1 MPSPPSDRYR
11 KDIDGLRAVAVWLVV
26 CFHYFSDYWPGGF
39 VGVDIFFV
47 ISGFLITGIVVREL
61 EAEKF
66 SLLTFYVRRVRRIFP
81 ALIVV
86 LCATLTLGWLW
97 MLPSAYEALSADV
110 FASAA
115 FAANIALWLKSGYF
129 DVESAKKPL
138 LHLWSL
144 GIEEQFYLFWPLLLM
159 AAQRLRLNLLA
170 VALGIAALSFGL
182 NVAMIGKDPVA
193 TFYLP
198 VTRAWELLAGGALAM
213 SWNRISQG
221 ELASNMRAAAG
232 AILIA
237 VSVLVLNEASAFPGW
252 WALLPVVGS
261 ALMLSA
267 PGAWGCRHI
276 LSSRIFVWFG
286 QISYPLYLW
295 HWPLLV
301 FLTLLKFNKLTSV
314 ERPLVVLLSI
324 LLAWLTYR
332 FIEVPI
338 RFGAPRRV
346 KALGLCGAMVLVAIA
361 GVVVFENAGFDFR
374 MPSEIRAMTNVPTE
388 AAKWRT
394 HQCMLELTH
403 DTTYADICVDRTR
416 RPLLMIW
423 GDSTGG
429 SLMPGLLKAQQTHA
443 FGIAQFT
450 ASACTPAIN
459 VDIPE
464 VRNCAANNAKVLA
477 MARQIKPDIV
487 LLHGIQGKYL
497 DAVADT
503 VATLKRDIGARV
515 VVLGAEPIW
524 DRGLPNEVMR
534 HYMLFHRVIPPRS
547 FEGVLSNWLDQAM
560 LAKLVPAGAEFISA
574 YDVMCNQEGCLTRI
588 GDQTRD
594 VTTSDMIHLT
604 ERGSDFLVAAV
615 IDRILD
621 GNAAPTAAAAH

>member
-11 KDIDGLRAVAVWLVV
+11 KDIDGLRAVAVMLVV

-86 LCATLTLGWLW
+86 LCATLILGWLW

-129 DVESAKKPL
+129 DIESARKPL

-144 GIEEQFYLFWPLLLM
+144 GIEEQFYLFWPLLLI
-159 AAQRLRLNLLA
+159 AAHRLRLNLLA
-170 VALGIAALSFGL
+170 VALGIAALSFAL

-198 VTRAWELLAGGALAM
+198 FTRAWELLAGGALAM
-213 SWNRISQG
+213 SWSRISQS
-221 ELASNMRAAAG
+221 ELASNLRAAAG
-232 AILIA
+232 TILIA
-237 VSVLVLNEASAFPGW
+237 VAVVVLNDGRAFPGW

-276 LSSRIFVWFG
+276 LSSRTFVWFG

-301 FLTLLKFNKLTSV
+301 FLTLLKFNKLTSI

-332 FIEVPI
+332 FVEVPI
-338 RFGAPRRV
+338 RFGRPSPI
-346 KALGLCGAMVLVAIA
+346 KALSLCGGMIAVALA
-361 GVVVFENAGFDFR
+361 GVIVFENAGFDFR
-374 MPSEIRAMTNVPTE
+374 MPVEIRAMTNVPTE

-403 DTTYADICVDRTR
+403 DTDYADICVDRTR

-423 GDSTGG
+423 GDSTAG
-429 SLMPGLLKAQQTHA
+429 SLMPGLLKAQQTHD

-477 MARQIKPDIV
+477 MARQIRPDIV

-503 VATLKRDIGARV
+503 IATLKRDTGARV

-547 FEGVLSNWLDQAM
+547 FEGVLSNWLDRAM

-621 GNAAPTAAAAH
+621 GNAAPAAAAAH